1 MKPTEYP
8 PATELPNLAD
18 SLRTGWIN
26 RFCVHT
32 LARWLRRMEYGHLEL
47 ILPDGQHL
55 QAGTAEPA
63 EVRAQVKLHSLR
75 PLRRLLRSGLMGWA
89 EGYMA
94 GEWDSPDI
102 NALVRWA
109 LGNEHAFGQPAQGSR
124 LRTALHRLFHR
135 SRRNSRRG
143 SRRNIA
149 FHYDLGNDFYR
160 LWLDPSMTYSSALFE
175 YPEQSLALAQQHKY
189 RRICELLQL
198 KADQQVLEIGCG
210 WGGFAATAAQDY
222 GAYVNGITLSREQLA
237 WSRKQSAERGL
248 DAQCSFSLTD
258 YRDLDTPVDRIAS
271 IEMFEAVG
279 EENWPLY
286 FRQLR
291 RCLKPGGIAVLQVI
305 SIDDDRFDEY
315 RRSTDFIQRY
325 IFPGGMLPSPG
336 RLTAEIE
343 RAGLQLT
350 HSETFG
356 LDYARTLQHWRQAFL
371 AQWPQIEA
379 QGFDAR
385 FRRLW
390 LYYLGYCEGGF
401 RYGAI
406 DVGLYVLR
414 AP

>member
-1 MKPTEYP
+1 
-8 PATELPNLAD
+8 
-18 SLRTGWIN
+18 
-26 RFCVHT
+26 
-32 LARWLRRMEYGHLEL
+32 
-47 ILPDGQHL
+47 
-55 QAGTAEPA
+55 
-63 EVRAQVKLHSLR
+63 
-75 PLRRLLRSGLMGWA
+75 
-89 EGYMA
+89 MA
-94 GEWDSPDI
+94 NEWHSPDI
-102 NALVRWA
+102 SALVRWA
-109 LGNEHAFGQPAQGSR
+109 LGNEPAFGRLAQGGR
-124 LRTALHRLFHR
+124 LSTTLHRLFHR

-149 FHYDLGNDFYR
+149 FHYDMGNDFYR

-175 YPEQSLALAQQHKY
+175 YPGQSLELAQQAKY
-189 RRICELLQL
+189 HRICELLQL
-198 KADQQVLEIGCG
+198 EAGQQVLEIGCG
-210 WGGFAATAAQDY
+210 WGGFAETAAQTY
-222 GAYVNGITLSREQLA
+222 GAQVNGITLSREQLA
-237 WSRKQSAERGL
+237 WSRARIAARGL
-248 DAQCSFSLTD
+248 QAQCSFSLTD

-279 EENWPLY
+279 EENWSLY
-286 FRQLR
+286 FKQLR

-305 SIDDDRFDEY
+305 SIADERFEEY

-343 RAGLQLT
+343 QAGLQLS

-356 LDYARTLQHWRQAFL
+356 TDYARTLQHWRQAFL
-371 AQWPQIEA
+371 EHWPQIEA
-379 QGFDAR
+379 QGFDDR

-406 DVGLYVLR
+406 NVGLYVVQ

>member
-1 MKPTEYP
+1 MKPTEYL
-8 PATELPNLAD
+8 PATELPDLAD
-18 SLRTGWIN
+18 SLRRGWFN
-26 RFCVHT
+26 RFCVHA
-32 LARWLRRMEYGHLEL
+32 LARWLKRMEYGHLEL
-47 ILPDGQHL
+47 ILPDGQRL
-55 QAGTAEPA
+55 QAGSAENT
-63 EVRAQVKLHSLR
+63 EVRAQVQLHSLR
-75 PLRRLLRSGLMGWA
+75 PFRRLLRSGLLGWA

-94 GEWDSPDI
+94 NEWHSPDI
-102 NALVRWA
+102 SALVRWA
-109 LGNEHAFGQPAQGSR
+109 LGNEHAFGRLAQGGK
-124 LRTALHRLFHR
+124 LNTTLHRLFHR

-160 LWLDPSMTYSSALFE
+160 HWLDPSMTYSSALFE
-175 YPEQSLALAQQHKY
+175 HPGQSLELAQQAKY
-189 RRICELLQL
+189 HRICELLQL
-198 KADQQVLEIGCG
+198 KAGQQVLEIGCG
-210 WGGFAATAAQDY
+210 WGGFAETAAQKY
-222 GAYVNGITLSREQLA
+222 GAQVTGITLSREQLA
-237 WSRKQSAERGL
+237 WSRARAAARGL
-248 DAQCSFSLTD
+248 EAQCSFSLTD

-286 FRQLR
+286 FKQLR

-305 SIDDDRFDEY
+305 SIADERFEEY

-343 RAGLQLT
+343 YAGLQLT

-356 LDYARTLQHWRQAFL
+356 ADYARTLQHWRQAFL
-371 AQWPQIEA
+371 EHWPQIEA

-406 DVGLYVLR
+406 NVGLYVVQ